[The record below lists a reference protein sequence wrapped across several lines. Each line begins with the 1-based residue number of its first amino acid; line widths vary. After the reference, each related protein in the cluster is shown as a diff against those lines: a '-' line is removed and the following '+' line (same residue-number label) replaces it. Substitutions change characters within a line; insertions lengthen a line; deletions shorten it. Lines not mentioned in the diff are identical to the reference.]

1 MGRLLLSALIVL
13 LIVSCN
19 KSQSSRKI
27 VEKFEIVAIDS
38 LEIKNP
44 NLSYYMSWYN
54 QILNDTLVR
63 FSNGTE
69 NVLELVDLKEK
80 KFIDLFK
87 YQKESD
93 LGVGRLQGFKYVNR
107 DSIFIFNDTQLVLTN
122 INNDTIIDIFDIKGD
137 YDGLWY
143 PLSTSNGHDVVLKD
157 SKIYFGKTDFELTN
171 SNTFYDSPLLMEID
185 LNTKKTKQFKSI
197 HFPEIYYDNCWQ
209 NRLVT
214 FSMCYNAKTK
224 RFIFNF
230 PISHNTFVF
239 NPANNRLVKHYT
251 PSKYVPEFVEPM
263 KCNVSDVKKRR
274 AYLFSKSYYYKS
286 IYDPYRD
293 VYYRIVKHG
302 VDKEDAIKL
311 AQGFY
316 GDHTIPFSIMIIDS
330 NFKVIGETSF
340 PENTYT
346 TGDFFVG
353 PKGLYLQS
361 NNMFNSNFD
370 ENIIKYD
377 IFLPKQLN
385 K

>member
-1 MGRLLLSALIVL
+1 MKKILLIALLLLLSCQDKKEYADIHLYGLQIV
-13 LIVSCN
+13 
-19 KSQSSRKI
+19 
-27 VEKFEIVAIDS
+27 DS
-38 LEIKNP
+38 TSIENP
-44 NLSYYMSWYN
+44 SYSYYMSWYN
-54 QILNDTLVR
+54 QLKDDTLIR
-63 FSNGTE
+63 YSSGTD
-69 NVLELVDLKEK
+69 NALELVDLKSK
-80 KFIDLFK
+80 QFIDIYKFK
-87 YQKESD
+87 KGSD
-93 LGVGRLQGFKYVNR
+93 LGVGRLQGFKYLNR

-122 INNDTIIDIFDIKGD
+122 LQNDTIVNVYDVKGD
-137 YDGLWY
+137 YEGLWY
-143 PLSTSNGHDVVLKD
+143 PLSTSNGHDVVIKNN
-157 SKIYFGKTDFELTN
+157 KIYFCKTDFEKTN
-171 SNTFYDSPLLMEID
+171 SNAYYDSPLLMEID
-185 LNTKKTKQFKSI
+185 LSSKSTKQYKKI
-197 HFPEIYYDNCWQ
+197 HFPEVYYDKCWQ
-209 NRLVT
+209 DRLVSY
-214 FSMCYNAKTK
+214 SMYYNSKIK
-224 RFIFNF
+224 RFVFNF
-230 PISHNTFVF
+230 PISHYTYVF
-239 NPANNRLVKHYT
+239 NPDNNKIEKYFT
-251 PSKYVPEFVEPM
+251 PSKYVPEQVERM
-263 KCNVSDVKKRR
+263 KCEINDVQKRR

-316 GDHTIPFSIMIIDS
+316 GDHAIPFSIMIIDS
-330 NFKVIGETSF
+330 DFNVIGETSF